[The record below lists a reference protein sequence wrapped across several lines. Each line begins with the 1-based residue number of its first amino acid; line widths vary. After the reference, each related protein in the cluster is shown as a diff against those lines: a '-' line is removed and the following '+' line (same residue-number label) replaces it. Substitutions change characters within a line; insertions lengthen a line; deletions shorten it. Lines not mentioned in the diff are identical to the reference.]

1 MKNWFKFFFL
11 SFFSNKISKEG
22 TKRGFTNLFLS
33 LILTLVF
40 LCVGIV
46 WADFAPFSSHYDNST
61 GFKTTVRNALTNEN
75 PTKRVS
81 ILVENGEVKAKTD
94 GDFVD
99 ALVINTFKNQDDR
112 NDYAQ
117 HGYHFIVDTRSA
129 DTLAEVE
136 AYCQATDSSGTT
148 ISYEDYLS
156 LNEVARLNFEF
167 KLKYTG
173 NELFLQDSTVSEYRA
188 FVDGVSEQNKQ
199 LTKELYEQY
208 ESGDISKTEYDR
220 EIYEL
225 YFTNYYPS
233 ITAYENTSK
242 VPLLRNYYYHE
253 LINKGED
260 KFLMIFGDCMI
271 GSFETDG
278 GIGVFFYGFYTN
290 LENGELIKSNFNAE
304 QTIDAVDD
312 FIIDS
317 YGATKDLNTYIYIMN
332 IIRLVPI
339 IALMVIVVAMLT
351 SSILSLKGVEE
362 CRTFGAAIKIVG
374 SYSWFSA
381 VVTAIVTLIT
391 AFMVEKSVITV
402 VALISFFVTTLV
414 RSIIFMIGQIKQRK
428 AELQALAN
436 ANAEQDI
443 NTEA

>member
-11 SFFSNKISKEG
+11 SFFSNKISKDG

-46 WADFAPFSSHYDNST
+46 WADFLPFGSHYDNST
-61 GFKTTVRNALTNEN
+61 GFKTTVRDALTNEN

-94 GDFVD
+94 GDYAD
-99 ALVINTFKNQDDR
+99 ALVINTFKNQENYD
-112 NDYAQ
+112 DYAQ
-117 HGYHFIVDTRSA
+117 NGYHFVVDIRSA

-136 AYCQATDSSGTT
+136 AYCQSTDASGTT

-156 LNEVARLNFEF
+156 LNEIARLNFEF
-167 KLKYTG
+167 KLRYTG
-173 NELFLQDSTVSEYRA
+173 NQLLLDDSTVSEYRA
-188 FVDGVSEQNKQ
+188 FIDGTSEQNKQ
-199 LTKELYEQY
+199 LTKELYEQF
-208 ESGDISKTEYDR
+208 ESGDISKAEYNR

-233 ITAYENTSK
+233 ITAYESSSK

-278 GIGVFFYGFYTN
+278 GISVFFYGFYKD
-290 LENGELIKSNFNAE
+290 LENGELVASDFN
-304 QTIDAVDD
+304 AVDD

-332 IIRLVPI
+332 IIRLVPV

-351 SSILSLKGVEE
+351 SSVLSLKGVEE

-374 SYSWFSA
+374 SYAWVSA

-414 RSIIFMIGQIKQRK
+414 RSIIFVIGQIKQRK
-428 AELQALAN
+428 VELQALAKE
-436 ANAEQDI
+436 NAEQDI
-443 NTEA
+443 NTEE